1 MENIF
6 DLRSY
11 IEVLRKKGKLVEVE
25 KPVALKHELA
35 QVAAAII
42 RQGYGAAFFSQ
53 PGESNIPVFT
63 GGVATPE
70 LASLALN
77 CEPKQITEVLGR
89 AIDPANGIAP
99 KPSETAGWKKNVF
112 TGKDV
117 DLYSLPI
124 PIHATHD
131 GGPFITGAVT
141 VTKDPVSGR
150 GNLSYNRMQVFD
162 KDKMGFNMNIWRHTM
177 QFYTGQEALGKPLQV
192 AAAIGLDP
200 AITIAAGARYDDDE
214 LRIAGAIRGKSI
226 PVTKGVTVDI
236 NIPSDAE
243 IVIEGYLEPNERHPE
258 GPLAEFH
265 GYYGELWEMPVFHV
279 TAICYRD
286 NPIFQTMIPGFYE
299 HIYIGNV
306 LPREPLLTRF
316 ARHVSQQVLDVH
328 IPPYGCGF
336 SAYVQLEK
344 GNPGEPKNVALATL
358 TAHVN
363 VKTVIVVDPD
373 VDIYDPA
380 DILWAINT
388 RVDWTRDIFLVPGA
402 MGHEMD
408 PTGDAQGI
416 HAKVGID
423 ATYKPERRAYGER
436 VRYPNIDLS
445 QYIKTGR

>member
-1 MENIF
+1 MEDIF

-11 IEVLRKKGKLVEVE
+11 IEVLKKKGKLVEVE
-25 KPVALKHELA
+25 KPVDLKHELA
-35 QVAAAII
+35 TVSASII
-42 RQGYGAAFFSQ
+42 RQGYGAAFFEH
-53 PGESNIPVFT
+53 PGDHSIPVFT

-77 CEPKQITEVLGR
+77 CELKEITDVLGH
-89 AIDPANGIAP
+89 AIEPANGVAP
-99 KPSETAGWKKNVF
+99 HVSMEAGWKKNVF
-112 TGKDV
+112 TGDDV
-117 DLYSLPI
+117 NLYNLPI
-124 PIHATHD
+124 PTHAIHD
-131 GGPFITGAVT
+131 GGPFITGGVT

-162 KDKMGFNMNIWRHTM
+162 KNRMGFNMNIWRHTM
-177 QFYTGQEALGKPLQV
+177 QFFTGQEKKGEPLQV
-192 AAAIGLDP
+192 AIAIGLDP

-214 LRIAGAIRGKSI
+214 LRIAGAIRGRSI
-226 PVTKGVTVDI
+226 PVTRGVTVDI

-243 IVIEGYLEPNERHPE
+243 IVIEGYLAPNERHAE

-279 TAICYRD
+279 TAICHRD
-286 NPIFQTMIPGFYE
+286 QPIFQTMIPGFYE

-306 LPREPLLTRF
+306 LPREPLLRHY
-316 ARHVSQQVLDVH
+316 ARHVSEKVLDVH

-358 TAHVN
+358 MAHVN

-445 QYIKTGR
+445 PYLKR